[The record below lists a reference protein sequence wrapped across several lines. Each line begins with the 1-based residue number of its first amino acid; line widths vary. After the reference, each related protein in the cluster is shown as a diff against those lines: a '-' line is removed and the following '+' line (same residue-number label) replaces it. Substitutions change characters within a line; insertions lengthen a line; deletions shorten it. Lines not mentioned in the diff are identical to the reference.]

1 MRVKIR
7 LLKFESNFSKLLFT
21 HEPIGDGQVRDNRR
35 ISPAIWRRLRDS
47 IPKSPRSVLGMEV
60 PAREPDIRFHQ
71 RTS

>member
-35 ISPAIWRRLRDS
+35 ISPAIWRRLG
-47 IPKSPRSVLGMEV
+47 IASPNPQGQFSEWKFRLGNQ
-60 PAREPDIRFHQ
+60 I
-71 RTS
+71 